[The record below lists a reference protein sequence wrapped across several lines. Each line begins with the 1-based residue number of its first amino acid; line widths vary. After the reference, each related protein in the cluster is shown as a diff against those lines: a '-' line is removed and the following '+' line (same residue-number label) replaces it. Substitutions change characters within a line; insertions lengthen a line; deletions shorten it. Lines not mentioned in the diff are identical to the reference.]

1 MEDRQRAN
9 PQDLLLAE
17 LAASA
22 QIATMKCCPK
32 CSSQYSDPTLS
43 FCLQDGTPLVAQK
56 QSSVDTVSFSL
67 NPLTSE
73 KIFPTQEL
81 PAAPQFQTE
90 ACRTHEFAPQ
100 PVVMP
105 RRKSRAGLIAASILI
120 PLFLI
125 VAVIGTAG
133 LVFVETR
140 EHQAEEK
147 KAIEVSDERIETT
160 KATDTS
166 ANDPGIDPNRSVK
179 PDSAETVPANI
190 EAVRKEITEIVN
202 AWKDAAE
209 SRKASEYS
217 AMYGEKVDYFD
228 KQGVAQSEV
237 RAEIQKIFDEY
248 NEIDLEITNL
258 EVAVDA
264 AGDAATAVFDKEWS
278 YEAKPKLTEGK
289 AHTKLHFRKV
299 GTAWKIV
306 AEEYLKIYDAEN

>member
-1 MEDRQRAN
+1 
-9 PQDLLLAE
+9 
-17 LAASA
+17 
-22 QIATMKCCPK
+22 MKSCPK
-32 CSSQYSDPTLS
+32 CSNQYSDPTLS

-56 QSSVDTVSFSL
+56 QSSVDTVSFNL
-67 NPLTSE
+67 NPVTSE
-73 KIFPTQEL
+73 KIFPTQEIA
-81 PAAPQFQTE
+81 AAPQFQTE
-90 ACRTHEFAPQ
+90 ARQTYEFRPQ

-120 PLFLI
+120 PIFLI

-133 LVFVETR
+133 LVFINSR
-140 EHQAEEK
+140 QHQAEEK
-147 KAIEVSDERIETT
+147 KAVDVTDEKIEKT

-166 ANDPGIDPNRSVK
+166 TSYPGIDPKSAR
-179 PDSAETVPANI
+179 PDSAESGPTNVDG
-190 EAVRKEITEIVN
+190 VRKEITAIVN

-209 SRKASEYS
+209 NRKASEYS

-237 RAEIQKIFDEY
+237 RAEIQKVFDEY

-306 AEEYLKIYDAEN
+306 AEEYLKIYDTES